1 MADYKQTSISG
12 TAWQRA
18 QMIIISNHLGQLP
31 TVTYQEEAI
40 IALNDG
46 NIQKPI
52 GSFGYQIDPTGEID
66 LVDMETLEKTGE
78 TINVALVHQ
87 ALFSD
92 YINRAKAR
100 DEDVN
105 VSSEQV

>member
-1 MADYKQTSISG
+1 MADYKQTTVSG

-18 QMIIISNHLGQLP
+18 QLVIIGNHLGQVP

-40 IALNDG
+40 IALDDG
-46 NIQKPI
+46 NIQKST
-52 GSFGYQIDPTGEID
+52 GQLSYEIDPAGSIE

-78 TINVALVHQ
+78 TVNVALVYQ

-92 YINRAKAR
+92 YINRAQER
-100 DEDVN
+100 DAA
-105 VSSEQV
+105 SQA